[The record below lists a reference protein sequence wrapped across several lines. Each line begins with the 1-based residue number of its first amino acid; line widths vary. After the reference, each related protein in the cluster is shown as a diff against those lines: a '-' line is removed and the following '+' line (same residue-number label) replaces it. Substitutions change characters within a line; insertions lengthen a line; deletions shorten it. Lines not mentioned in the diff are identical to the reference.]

1 MNWKLIFCTLALT
14 ATLAVHAADFRPGLT
29 SKVSKVSKIST
40 NNPPA
45 AATNQLVLTATNS
58 SIDLT
63 ITNEE
68 PKTPGENFTN
78 TVDMEFVRVSGFW
91 AGRHEVTQKA
101 FQKIMGSNP
110 SATPGDDHPVDSVS
124 WNDAMDFCQKLTEQ
138 EIAGKKLP
146 EGFTYRLPTE
156 SEWESLVDEASI
168 ADAVTSTDGPRSGSS
183 PVGSLSPNALGL
195 YDVRGNVL
203 EFCLGDS
210 SRPYRVLRGGSW
222 HDNFEV
228 NLRPIFRV
236 YAPPGES
243 KKTYGFR
250 CLLVVK
256 PSE

>member
-1 MNWKLIFCTLALT
+1 MKLRFVFCTLVVI
-14 ATLAVHAADFRPGLT
+14 ATVATQAADFRPALT
-29 SKVSKVSKIST
+29 NKVSKVSKVST
-40 NNPPA
+40 NTPPA
-45 AATNQLVLTATNS
+45 TATNQLVLTATNHL
-58 SIDLT
+58 DLVV
-63 ITNEE
+63 TNDE

-101 FQKIMGSNP
+101 FQKVMGSNP

-138 EIAGKKLP
+138 EIADKKLP
-146 EGFTYRLPTE
+146 EGFSYRLPTE
-156 SEWESLVDEASI
+156 SEWESLLADASL
-168 ADAVTSTDGPRSGSS
+168 ADAVTSTGGPRTGSS
-183 PVGSLSPNALGL
+183 AVGSLAPNSLGL

-210 SRPYRVLRGGSW
+210 SKAYRVLRGGSW
-222 HDNFEV
+222 QDNFEV

-236 YAPPGES
+236 YAPPGEA
-243 KKTYGFR
+243 KNTYGFR

-256 PSE
+256 PAE